1 MTRLLKIWLVILLG
15 AGIGVIATRDNGYV
29 MLAFGVYTVEMSL
42 VLLLIIIAML
52 FAVMYFSIRALV
64 RFYRLPSDV
73 KDWSQRRGNRAAQN
87 AMTRGLLEL
96 SEGQWRKAE
105 KRLVKFADRS
115 ETPLL
120 NYLAAARAAQLQ
132 GAHERR
138 DSYIR
143 LAHKHMPSGDV
154 AVSIT
159 QAELQ
164 MADHQLDQA
173 LDTLRHLRD
182 VAPNHTYVLRLL
194 MDLYDQ
200 VGDWE
205 RLSELMPELRK
216 RKVSSAEQLK
226 SLEKKAYKKLLEAS
240 FLDNDPEQLSYRWRN
255 MPKALREDPALIADY
270 ASYLQERERHQ
281 EAEELLRQ
289 ALKRGWDVELVELYG
304 QLECPNAAKHLSR
317 VEAYLK
323 KYPNDATL
331 LLSLGRLCLHSQL
344 WGKARAY
351 LEASVGNDGPVA
363 AYREL
368 ARLLEHMDEPEKALS
383 IYRQAVSLEHDDH
396 LIALPEHIGHH
407 PRTSDA
413 Q

>member
-143 LAHKHMPSGDV
+143 LAHKHMPSADV

-216 RKVSSAEQLK
+216 RKVASTEQLK

-240 FLDNDPEQLSYRWRN
+240 FLDKDPEQLSYRWRN
-255 MPKALREDPALIADY
+255 VPKALREDPALIADY
-270 ASYLQERERHQ
+270 VSYLQERERHQ

-289 ALKRGWDVELVELYG
+289 ALKRGWDVELIELYG

-331 LLSLGRLCLHSQL
+331 LLSLGRLCLRSQL

-383 IYRQAVSLEHDDH
+383 IYRQAVSLEHDDQ

>member
-143 LAHKHMPSGDV
+143 LAHKHMPSADV

-216 RKVSSAEQLK
+216 RKVASAKQLM

-255 MPKALREDPALIADY
+255 VPKALREDPALIADY
-270 ASYLQERERHQ
+270 ASFLQESERHQ

-331 LLSLGRLCLHSQL
+331 LLSLGRLCLRSQL

-351 LEASVGNDGPVA
+351 LEASIGNDGPVA

-396 LIALPEHIGHH
+396 LIALPEHIGYH

>member
-42 VLLLIIIAML
+42 VSLLIIIAML
-52 FAVMYFSIRALV
+52 FAVPYFSIRALV

-143 LAHKHMPSGDV
+143 LAHKHMPSADV

-173 LDTLRHLRD
+173 L
-182 VAPNHTYVLRLL
+182 Y
-194 MDLYDQ
+194 
-200 VGDWE
+200 
-205 RLSELMPELRK
+205 
-216 RKVSSAEQLK
+216 SS
-226 SLEKKAYKKLLEAS
+226 S
-240 FLDNDPEQLSYRWRN
+240 
-255 MPKALREDPALIADY
+255 PA
-270 ASYLQERERHQ
+270 
-281 EAEELLRQ
+281 
-289 ALKRGWDVELVELYG
+289 
-304 QLECPNAAKHLSR
+304 
-317 VEAYLK
+317 
-323 KYPNDATL
+323 
-331 LLSLGRLCLHSQL
+331 
-344 WGKARAY
+344 
-351 LEASVGNDGPVA
+351 
-363 AYREL
+363 
-368 ARLLEHMDEPEKALS
+368 
-383 IYRQAVSLEHDDH
+383 
-396 LIALPEHIGHH
+396 
-407 PRTSDA
+407 
-413 Q
+413 

>member
-29 MLAFGVYTVEMSL
+29 MLAFSVYTVEMSL

-143 LAHKHMPSGDV
+143 LAHKHMPSADV

-205 RLSELMPELRK
+205 RLRELMPELRK
-216 RKVSSAEQLK
+216 RKVASAEQLK

-255 MPKALREDPALIADY
+255 VPKALREDPALIADY

-317 VEAYLK
+317 
-323 KYPNDATL
+323 D
-331 LLSLGRLCLHSQL
+331 
-344 WGKARAY
+344 
-351 LEASVGNDGPVA
+351 
-363 AYREL
+363 
-368 ARLLEHMDEPEKALS
+368 
-383 IYRQAVSLEHDDH
+383 
-396 LIALPEHIGHH
+396 
-407 PRTSDA
+407 
-413 Q
+413 

>member
-1 MTRLLKIWLVILLG
+1 
-15 AGIGVIATRDNGYV
+15 
-29 MLAFGVYTVEMSL
+29 VYTVEMSL
-42 VLLLIIIAML
+42 VSLLIIIAML
-52 FAVMYFSIRALV
+52 FAVTYFSIRALV

-143 LAHKHMPSGDV
+143 LAHKHMPSADV

-216 RKVSSAEQLK
+216 RKVASAEQLK

-255 MPKALREDPALIADY
+255 VPKALREDPVLIADY
-270 ASYLQERERHQ
+270 ASCLQERGRHQ

-331 LLSLGRLCLHSQL
+331 LLSLGRLCLRSQL

>member
-143 LAHKHMPSGDV
+143 LAHKHMPSADV

-216 RKVSSAEQLK
+216 RKVASAEQLK

-240 FLDNDPEQLSYRWRN
+240 FLDKDPEQLSYRWRN
-255 MPKALREDPALIADY
+255 VPKVLREDPALIADY
-270 ASYLQERERHQ
+270 SSYLQERERHQ

-331 LLSLGRLCLHSQL
+331 LLSLGRLCLRSQL

-396 LIALPEHIGHH
+396 LIVLPEHIGHH